1 MQNKSVNRLISL
13 LVLISFTFAVS
24 CTTTK
29 VHPIHTTLPQEKVKG
44 IKVGDTVKVT
54 TYSGEKYKF
63 KVEDIS
69 NEKIEGEGNTI
80 ALTDVESI
88 QKVRFTGKKVA
99 AAVGIIAFFVFL
111 VWLGSNSK
119 SSGDDRYVVG
129 ASSK

>member
-1 MQNKSVNRLISL
+1 MIAF
-13 LVLISFTFAVS
+13 IFTVS

-29 VHPIHTTLPQEKVKG
+29 VHPIHTTLPQEKVQG

-63 KVEDIS
+63 KVEHVS
-69 NEKIEGEGNTI
+69 NEEIEGEGNKI

-88 QKVRFTGKKVA
+88 KKVRFTGEKIA
-99 AAVGIIAFFVFL
+99 AAVGIIALLVLL

-119 SSGDDRYVVG
+119 SSGDDRYVAG
-129 ASSK
+129 ASNR